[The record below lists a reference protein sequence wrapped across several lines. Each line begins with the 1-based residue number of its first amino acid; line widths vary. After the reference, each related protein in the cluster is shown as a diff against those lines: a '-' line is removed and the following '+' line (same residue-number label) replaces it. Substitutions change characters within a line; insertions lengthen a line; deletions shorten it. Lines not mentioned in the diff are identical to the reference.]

1 MGVSTE
7 LHGDVD
13 FVLAPRGHRR
23 WPDALKA
30 QIVAETLAEGAT
42 VNGVAQRYD
51 LRPNHLS
58 DWRRR
63 AREGKLL
70 LPEACEEV
78 EFASIVVRQ
87 ESVAARPSPSPAIPE
102 GGTLDVICGNVIVRL
117 DAATPAQRIAG
128 IAHALNAVA

>member
-13 FVLAPRGHRR
+13 FVLPPRGQRR

-58 DWRRR
+58 DWRRK

-70 LPEACEEV
+70 LPAACKET

-87 ESVAARPSPSPAIPE
+87 ESVEARPAASPAIPVD
-102 GGTLDVICGNVIVRL
+102 GTLDVICGNVIVRL
-117 DAATPAQRIAG
+117 DAATPVQRIAG